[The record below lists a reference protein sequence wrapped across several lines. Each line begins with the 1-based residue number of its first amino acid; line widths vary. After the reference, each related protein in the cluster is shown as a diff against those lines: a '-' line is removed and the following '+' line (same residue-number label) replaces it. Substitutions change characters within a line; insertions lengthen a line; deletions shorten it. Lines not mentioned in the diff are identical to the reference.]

1 MQTFQRILRL
11 LDHTLSG
18 SPPPSLQSMGVDQE
32 DNPVMVRTDVSA
44 FNLEKKF
51 IKNFRCNSTLGK
63 AKEAVKG
70 VGGNILSKKFLS

>member
-44 FNLEKKF
+44 FNLENF

-63 AKEAVKG
+63 AKEAVKE